1 MAIEPVRSAPPSSG
15 IRLEEGR
22 IYLRT
27 LTEGDV
33 GDTYIAW
40 LNDPMVNRFLE
51 TRHRKQ
57 DMEAVVEFVRRV
69 NMRPDEH
76 LFAICLKASGKHVG
90 NIKVGPVKPN
100 HSLADV
106 SLFIGDR
113 DCWGKGYATEA
124 IRAISRHAIKD
135 LRIVKLNATAY
146 TLNQGSI
153 SAFLKAGYRNEGTRR
168 KHYMLNGEPADLTE
182 LGMCADEFEG

>member
-1 MAIEPVRSAPPSSG
+1 VASQSVRSAPASG
-15 IRLEEGR
+15 LRVDEGR
-22 IYLRT
+22 IYLRP
-27 LTEGDV
+27 LTEDDV
-33 GDTYIAW
+33 GEIYVAW
-40 LNDPMVNRFLE
+40 LNDPLVNRFLE

-57 DMEAVVEFVRRV
+57 DMAAVAEFVRAV
-69 NMRPDEH
+69 NARPGEH
-76 LFAICLKASGKHVG
+76 LFAICLKESGKHIG

-100 HSLADV
+100 HALADV

-124 IRAISRHAIKD
+124 IRAISRHAIRE
-135 LRIVKLNATAY
+135 LGIAKLNATAY
-146 TLNQGSI
+146 SLNQGSI
-153 SAFLKAGYRNEGTRR
+153 RAFLKVGYRHEGTRR